1 MSNNDVLANN
11 IKLTGGK
18 SEKGITYETITSFT
32 NNLPT
37 GKKRDCFLRPVERC
51 VIR

>member
-1 MSNNDVLANN
+1 MAAKAKKDYLLKRERSL
-11 IKLTGGK
+11 
-18 SEKGITYETITSFT
+18 T

-37 GKKRDCFLRPVERC
+37 GKKRDCFWRPVERC